1 MNKNLAVVILSAGR
15 GTRMKSVIPKVL
27 HKICGRP
34 LLDFVLDNVR
44 SLGLKDINVVVG
56 YGKEQVKE
64 HLDKGTRVFE
74 QKRLLGT
81 ADALKPVLGKLHNF
95 SGSLL
100 VLYGDNPLLCKA
112 SIANLIKKH
121 HAANADCTLLTAV
134 VNNPFGY
141 GRIIRDNYSRIRN
154 IKEELD
160 ANALE
165 KQIKEVNVGAYCFN
179 LKLLPKALSQIK
191 AENKKKEYYL
201 TDIVAIL
208 AQLGASLESSE
219 VCSGDEVLGINTRED
234 LAAAAKII
242 LRRLLREL
250 MLSGVTV
257 VDPENTYIEPG
268 VKIGPDTTIHPFTFI
283 EKKVT
288 IGSNCS
294 IGPFCHI
301 RPGVVVK
308 DNVSLG
314 NFLEVSRTKVEKGA
328 RAKHFGF
335 LGDAHIGEKANIG
348 AGVVTANYDGVNKN
362 LTQIG
367 KEAFIGSDTVLV
379 APVNIGNKAMTGA
392 GSVVTRKHHVPDRT
406 LVMGVPAKPYK
417 KKACLPAGREVR

>member
-1 MNKNLAVVILSAGR
+1 MKGNLAVIILAAGK
-15 GTRMKSVIPKVL
+15 GTRMKSACPKVL

-34 LLDFVLDNVR
+34 LLGFVLDNVR
-44 SLGLKDINVVVG
+44 ALGLKDVNVIVG
-56 YGKEQVKE
+56 YGKELVKE
-64 HLDKGTRVFE
+64 HLEKGIKVYE
-74 QKRLLGT
+74 QKKLLGT
-81 ADALKPVLGKLHNF
+81 ADALKPVLGRLRNF
-95 SGSLL
+95 SGGLL
-100 VLYGDNPLLCKA
+100 VLYGDNPLISKESVA
-112 SIANLIKKH
+112 SLIKKH
-121 HAANADCTLLTAV
+121 LSSNADCTLLTAV
-134 VNNPFGY
+134 INNPFSY

-165 KQIKEVNVGAYCFN
+165 RQIREVNVGAYCFN
-179 LKLLPKALSQIK
+179 SKLLPKALAQIK

-208 AQLGASLESSE
+208 AAMGAVIEASE
-219 VCSGDEVLGINTRED
+219 VVDIDEVLGINTRED
-234 LAAAAKII
+234 LAAAAKVIRGRI
-242 LRRLLREL
+242 LREL
-250 MLSGVTV
+250 MLSGVTI

-268 VKIGPDTTIHPFTFI
+268 VKIGPDTIIHPFTFI
-283 EKKVT
+283 EKNVT
-288 IGSNCS
+288 IGSNCF

-308 DNVSLG
+308 EGVALG
-314 NFLEVSRTKVEKGA
+314 NFLEISRAKVEKGA

-335 LGDAHIGEKANIG
+335 LGDVHIGEKANIG

-392 GSVVTRKHHVPDRT
+392 GSVVTKKHHVPDRGV
-406 LVMGVPAKPYK
+406 VMGVPAKPYK
-417 KKACLPAGREVR
+417 MRT